1 MIIDNTFVIKTYL
14 GSEPL
19 PLVNP
24 TQSLANSSA
33 YSTFI
38 NNISAIYSSQSTTG
52 SIPLFYKVGSNT
64 DARSTL
70 LFLQPKESYYF
81 ISKSNATVPYNIP
94 YVGSLLSFSDTQTCT
109 AIDIVPDR
117 VTLTNTSGNYYY
129 YNQNIT
135 NLALGES
142 YQYSFKVLES
152 NWPVTII
159 PDSGVLKSS
168 QATNNFGA
176 MIRFDSDVGVTDY
189 SQFLPLSSQVNQL
202 DKNNLFAMIEVSV
215 EPPSNLDCPKVLDM
229 LTIQCKNCI
238 PIPTPTPT
246 TTPTPTPTPA
256 PPFSTTLTYI
266 SGTVSQDGI
275 NFGAASNG
283 DTFEFTPLEN
293 ATGLPATTVI
303 KIAGNIVAVIS
314 IVSQYIGRP
323 FRFTKASTGLSYLGN
338 FVDGELNF

>member
-14 GSEPL
+14 GSQPL

-24 TQSLANSSA
+24 PASLASNAA
-33 YSTFI
+33 YNTFI
-38 NNISAIYSSQSTTG
+38 NNISAIYSSQSSTG
-52 SIPLFYKVGSNT
+52 SIPLFYKAGNNT

-81 ISKSNATVPYNIP
+81 ISKSNAVVPYNIP
-94 YVGSLLSFSDTQTCT
+94 YLGSLLSFSGTQTCT

-135 NLALGES
+135 NLAIGEQ
-142 YQYSFKVLES
+142 YQYQFKVLES
-152 NWPVTII
+152 NWPITII
-159 PDSGVLKSS
+159 PDSGVLQSS
-168 QATNNFGA
+168 QVSNNFSA
-176 MIRFDSDVGVTDY
+176 MIRFDSDIGVTDY
-189 SQFLPLSSQVNQL
+189 EQFLPAGTVVNQL

-215 EPPSNLDCPKVLDM
+215 QPPDSLDCPKVLDM
-229 LTIQCKNCI
+229 LTIQCKNCV

-246 TTPTPTPTPA
+246 STPTPTPTPA
-256 PPFSTTLTYI
+256 PPFSHTLTYN
-266 SGTVSQDGI
+266 GDTVSLDGV
-275 NFGAASNG
+275 NFGGASNG
-283 DTFEFTPLEN
+283 DTLEFTPLSN

-303 KIAGNIVAVIS
+303 KIGSNTVAIIS

-323 FRFTKASTGLSYLGN
+323 FRFTKASTGISYLSN
-338 FVDGELNF
+338 FVDGEIVL